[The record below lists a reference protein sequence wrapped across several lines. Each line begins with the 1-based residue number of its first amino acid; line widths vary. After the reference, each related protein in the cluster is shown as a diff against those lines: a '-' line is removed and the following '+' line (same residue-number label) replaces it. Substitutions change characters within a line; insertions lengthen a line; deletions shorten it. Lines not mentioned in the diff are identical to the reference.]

1 MVAVS
6 IERMG
11 LALSLLFLKIT
22 MKVLIIELEKT
33 LRQSLSNFMERNDFD
48 VVVADS
54 LREGTS
60 IFNKTAVEMV
70 ICGDRLPDGSG
81 LEILKEWVTQNP
93 KLISILMTVR
103 KDDLLEQEATK
114 AGIKGYLEKPFDL
127 KRLEELIGLR

>member
-1 MVAVS
+1 MIAIS
-6 IERMG
+6 IERIG

-33 LRQSLSNFMERNDFD
+33 LQQSLSNFMERNDFD
-48 VVVADS
+48 VVVGHSVQEGMS
-54 LREGTS
+54 L
-60 IFNKTAVEMV
+60 FNKSAFDMV

-81 LEILKEWVTQNP
+81 LEMLKKWMTQNP

-127 KRLEELIGLR
+127 KRLEEVMGIG